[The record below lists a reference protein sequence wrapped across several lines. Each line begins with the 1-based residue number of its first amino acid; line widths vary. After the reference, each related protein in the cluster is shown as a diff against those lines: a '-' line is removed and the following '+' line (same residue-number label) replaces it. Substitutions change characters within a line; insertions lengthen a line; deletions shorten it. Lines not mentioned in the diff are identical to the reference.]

1 MQEYNFICDGG
12 YKWQSWQHYIEQA
25 DARID
30 ALENYWKKYQP
41 DYQILQGDYTTDFIQ
56 EKTIN
61 KTIYYFYN
69 PIPLWLHHG
78 LQCNQINSYFLN
90 DSTISLKT
98 IFESIDN
105 ASKINKTDEEVLQNF
120 VQAGQLVELKPGS
133 IIFNNNRPEDYGTYS
148 DPNLIAIYNNIFAG
162 YYTGYYDGS
171 SFVFNYEERAE
182 EENGLISLIPLI
194 YQGRIIYYDSLMSTY
209 TGDNLNF
216 YGAGEWNNNKMP
228 PLCQFY
234 DDGEEVILDYTWQT
248 GTYIFDN
255 SKKSYYNINIKEED
269 KKQLTNLKVNIF

>member
-41 DYQILQGDYTTDFIQ
+41 DYQILQKEYNLVQTKKIN
-56 EKTIN
+56 N
-61 KTIYYFYN
+61 KTYYFYN

-78 LQCNQINSYFLN
+78 LECNQINSYYLN
-90 DSTISLKT
+90 DSTTNLTAILK
-98 IFESIDN
+98 
-105 ASKINKTDEEVLQNF
+105 KIENEEAIQQA

-162 YYTGYYDGS
+162 YYTGCYDGS
-171 SFVFNYEERAE
+171 SFVFSYEERAE
-182 EENGLISLIPLI
+182 EENGLVSLIPLV
-194 YQGRIIYYDSLMSTY
+194 YQGRIVYYDSLMSTY
-209 TGDNLNF
+209 TGDNLSF
-216 YGAGEWNNNKMP
+216 YGAGKWNNNKMP